1 MSIRLYIETNFI
13 LSIATGRDPV
23 ALDLIDN
30 PPNNLKIALP
40 NICCMEALSVLESEI
55 KRYRS
60 VSDMYQF
67 ESKQLLRNR
76 LSETAQSLAQKLQQ
90 ARLDNDQVLLEMRSR
105 LRETLNRLADCAKLI
120 PLTNDILK
128 WNGENFTIIPEPTD
142 NLILACILADA
153 RLYPENQKVL
163 LSGNSRDFQSEA
175 VKPYLAAVNI
185 TNYFTTTQTFLGWF
199 NTQAG
204 L

>member
-23 ALDLIDN
+23 AFDLIN
-30 PPNNLKIALP
+30 PPPHNLEIALP
-40 NICCMEALSVLESEI
+40 DICCMEALSVLESEI

-76 LSETAQSLAQKLQQ
+76 LSETAQSLAQNLQQ
-90 ARLDNDQVLLEMRSR
+90 ARLDNNEVLLEMRSR
-105 LRETLNRLADCAKLI
+105 LREVLNRLADCAELI

-128 WNGENFTIIPEPTD
+128 WNVENFTVISEPTD
-142 NLILACILADA
+142 NLILACILADTT
-153 RLYPENQKVL
+153 LYPENQKVL
-163 LSGNSRDFQSEA
+163 LSGNSRDFQSES
-175 VKPYLAAVNI
+175 VKPYLAAANI
-185 TNYFTTTQTFLGWF
+185 TNYFKTTQTFLGWF
-199 NTQAG
+199 NTQAET
-204 L
+204 